1 MKEQNISYID
11 DVELFLNI
19 AMMSHVRKQSLL

>member
-1 MKEQNISYID
+1 MKEQNIPYID

-19 AMMSHVRKQSLL
+19 TMMSSVRKQSLL